1 MTDNSNTA
9 WLDLVNLD
17 GSDEH
22 MSLCNAALM
31 EVQKVER
38 ARTLRLVAN
47 ALSEMA
53 GLKVPTMDA
62 VDVVMWARRLVMEDS
77 SIRTED
83 ALTEAQKSLGHRA

>member
-1 MTDNSNTA
+1 MTNTA

-22 MSLCNAALM
+22 MNLCNAALM

-38 ARTLRLVAN
+38 VRTLRLVAN
-47 ALSEMA
+47 ALSVMA
-53 GLKVPTMDA
+53 GFKVSTMDA

-77 SIRTED
+77 SITTED
-83 ALTEAQKSLGHRA
+83 ALTEAQKSLGHRT